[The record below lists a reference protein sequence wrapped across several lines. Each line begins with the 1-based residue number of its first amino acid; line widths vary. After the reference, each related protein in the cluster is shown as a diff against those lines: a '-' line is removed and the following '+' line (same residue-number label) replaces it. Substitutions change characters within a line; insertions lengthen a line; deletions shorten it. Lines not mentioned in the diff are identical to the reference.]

1 LEGVGMG
8 RVSEIAKIFYQ
19 DVREKKRVGSNI
31 YKRASTRR
39 GGAGTVRSAYD
50 FLSNK
55 EKKKLNSEV
64 RTYNMND
71 LLVKEEFE
79 KLSNTEQKER
89 LEHWRKKYKNT
100 EIIKSLGIHAS
111 TYYVMLDE
119 LDVKRDNNRGAFR
132 QTSVVSQKEL
142 DYYKNNI
149 CSYDELMSL
158 DVEQRMEVFE
168 GYDKAYGTSELAKQL
183 GTSTHNIYYL
193 RNKLKT
199 YKAKK
204 KRERKAIAISS
215 EPIKMKD
222 EVTKVDEIN
231 VFEDTN
237 LDTANEPIETSEI
250 DVAEVTDAEES
261 VEVTNSFSFDI
272 KLSGQ
277 YAKEEFLNR
286 ITNVLNLLNDDEIA
300 EFQFSMRK

>member
-1 LEGVGMG
+1 
-8 RVSEIAKIFYQ
+8 
-19 DVREKKRVGSNI
+19 
-31 YKRASTRR
+31 
-39 GGAGTVRSAYD
+39 
-50 FLSNK
+50 
-55 EKKKLNSEV
+55 
-64 RTYNMND
+64 
-71 LLVKEEFE
+71 
-79 KLSNTEQKER
+79 
-89 LEHWRKKYKNT
+89 
-100 EIIKSLGIHAS
+100 
-111 TYYVMLDE
+111 
-119 LDVKRDNNRGAFR
+119 
-132 QTSVVSQKEL
+132 
-142 DYYKNNI
+142 
-149 CSYDELMSL
+149 
-158 DVEQRMEVFE
+158 
-168 GYDKAYGTSELAKQL
+168 
-183 GTSTHNIYYL
+183 
-193 RNKLKT
+193 LKT

>member
-1 LEGVGMG
+1 
-8 RVSEIAKIFYQ
+8 
-19 DVREKKRVGSNI
+19 
-31 YKRASTRR
+31 
-39 GGAGTVRSAYD
+39 
-50 FLSNK
+50 
-55 EKKKLNSEV
+55 
-64 RTYNMND
+64 MND

-272 KLSGQ
+272 KLSG
-277 YAKEEFLNR
+277 
-286 ITNVLNLLNDDEIA
+286 
-300 EFQFSMRK
+300 